1 MVVPHVGEGP
11 AGARIL
17 KIGIVQIR
25 AINRAI
31 VVDRRRN
38 VEIVDLFAVRIA
50 DNIAEPPIV
59 HALRPVFRIPDEFV
73 DEVAEMQH
81 KAEPIWFGG
90 VLILVDHP
98 SISILRSIV
107 CVLATDKSEPDRSGI
122 VIRRRSDGAA
132 NAAAESVC
140 IGEAV
145 PVNVRRLQAAD

>member
-1 MVVPHVGEGP
+1 MLSRDEAEFVRRLR
-11 AGARIL
+11 AGAVLARPRYAQ
-17 KIGIVQIR
+17 GGR
-25 AINRAI
+25 SE
-31 VVDRRRN
+31 VVGYS
-38 VEIVDLFAVRIA
+38 I
-50 DNIAEPPIV
+50 
-59 HALRPVFRIPDEFV
+59 ALRPIRDG
-73 DEVAEMQH
+73 AQ
-81 KAEPIWFGG
+81 PIWFGG